1 MGNIDFTDPDEL
13 ERLVEAKA
21 APAIKVP
28 AGVTVITASGIKIRP
43 IEWLWPGWLA
53 RGKIHILAGAPGTG
67 KTSLAIALAATL
79 TRAGRWPDGAA
90 AGQGDVLVWS
100 GEDDPVD
107 TLVPRLMAAGAEL
120 SRVHIITG
128 ALDDQGKPR
137 AFDPSCDMDLL
148 ADHVATMVPAPALLV
163 IDPVVSAVAG
173 DSHKNGE
180 VRRALQPLVDLA
192 MTRKIAVLGITHFS
206 KGTAGRDP
214 VERVTGSLAFGAVA
228 RIVMAAA
235 KMPDDQGGGRILAR
249 GKSNIGKDDGGFAYD
264 LEVIELRPG
273 IETTCVTWGEA
284 IKGTARE
291 ILSQAETQEDP
302 DDKRG
307 YEEAIEWLRDYLSD
321 GPKPAKDGQ
330 RDAKANGITE
340 KSLRTARDKL
350 RVQPHKSG
358 FRGGWLWS
366 LPGPDPVAAN
376 PDHAEGAQNHEGVQG
391 AQGNG
396 SEDGRLAGQV
406 AEFAHQGAQLPN
418 KNGGRLGRLRE
429 KGRLREQDGGLVE
442 GGEEAF

>member
-1 MGNIDFTDPDEL
+1 MGNHNLSDPEVL
-13 ERLVEAKA
+13 ERLVKAKV
-21 APAIKVP
+21 APAAKVP
-28 AGVTVITASGIKIRP
+28 AGVTVITASGIKIGP

-79 TRAGRWPDGAA
+79 TTAGRWPDGASS
-90 AGQGDVLVWS
+90 GQGDVLVWS

-120 SRVHIITG
+120 TRVHIITG

-137 AFDPSCDMDLL
+137 AFDPSSDMDLL

-273 IETTCVTWGEA
+273 IETTCVTWGDP

-291 ILSQAETQEDP
+291 ILGQAEATEDP
-302 DDKRG
+302 
-307 YEEAIEWLRDYLSD
+307 EEKAAWQEASDWLREYSERWPEARRRMASGRPRLMASPTSHSAPPGISCGSSPKKMGLEVAGC
-321 GPKPAKDGQ
+321 GPCPALT
-330 RDAKANGITE
+330 R
-340 KSLRTARDKL
+340 
-350 RVQPHKSG
+350 
-358 FRGGWLWS
+358 
-366 LPGPDPVAAN
+366 
-376 PDHAEGAQNHEGVQG
+376 
-391 AQGNG
+391 
-396 SEDGRLAGQV
+396 
-406 AEFAHQGAQLPN
+406 
-418 KNGGRLGRLRE
+418 
-429 KGRLREQDGGLVE
+429 
-442 GGEEAF
+442 